1 MKLANLN
8 TKYPRVSVVINTCDR
23 GAYLGD
29 TLEGLKQQTY
39 KNFEVVLV
47 NGPSID
53 NTEEVA
59 KSYNVRYYTAPFNI
73 SVSRNV
79 GIKNAAGDILAFIDD
94 DAVPE
99 ANWLSDLVD
108 AYIADPEIGAAGGFV
123 YNGDGS
129 DFQFCYGMIDKWGYP
144 QTRTDVPYDFN
155 EPNAH
160 FYNINIGTNASY
172 LRTALIEAG
181 GFDEEIEY
189 YHDESDVCVRLI
201 NKGYKVAELD
211 NAFVHHK
218 MAPSMRRDNARLV
231 KNWDAIVKNTIY
243 YGIKNSAGLAPLYK
257 RVFKFLPKEIKKF
270 VGMFLLFIRGHYTP
284 WQYVVRNFSLM
295 RAFFR
300 GYYRG
305 FFQPRKL
312 LKDYNYQPEKFKQF
326 IEDNDEKKVLDLV
339 LVSQGYP
346 PTNTDG
352 ISRYNHTLAKQL
364 ANMGHRVYVI
374 SKSPEKGKH
383 NIFYREK
390 HWVYY
395 HDPSEF
401 AREATGFGRTDDLLA
416 HNKSVYETVK
426 GIATKGK
433 IDAILAPLWDVEGLA
448 LVRNKL
454 APTAITLMSPLKKV
468 VETQWYW
475 IDDPSIDTIY
485 ELEKYCIENADGVM
499 PISNGIKDT
508 IGQAYGIN
516 WETISARV
524 PVETIPL
531 GVDPSITSA
540 KKQGRKAK
548 KEEISILFVG
558 RFERRKG
565 IDVLLEAAS
574 SILEKHPKAR
584 LNLVGNPE
592 IADENNKKYFGEFE
606 KKFGKKKWF
615 KQIKL
620 YGYVSDEDLAKLYE
634 DCDIFVAPSRYE
646 SFGIIF
652 IEAMA
657 HAKPVVGTNVGGIP
671 EIIDDG
677 KNGLLFKN
685 EDVQDLTQKLEKLLN
700 DEQLRH
706 KMGQA
711 SLRILQDKFS
721 ADGMGDKFEKFILD
735 VINTEN
741 KTK

>member
-1 MKLANLN
+1 MSQLSK
-8 TKYPRVSVVINTCDR
+8 TPRVSVVINTCDR

-59 KSYNVRYYTAPFNI
+59 KRYNVRYYTAPFNI

-79 GIKNAAGDILAFIDD
+79 GIKNAAGEILAFIDD

-99 ANWLSDLVD
+99 PRWLEDIVKG
-108 AYIADPEIGAAGGFV
+108 YQQNPEAGAVGGFV

-144 QTRTDVPYDFN
+144 QTRTDAPYDYN
-155 EPNAH
+155 EPRGH

-201 NKGYKVAELD
+201 NIGYKVAQLD

-218 MAPSMRRDNARLV
+218 MAPSMRRDNSKIV

-243 YGIKNSAGLAPLYK
+243 FGLKSSAGLAPLHK
-257 RVFKFLPKEIKKF
+257 RIFKFIPKESRKF
-270 VGMFLLFIRGHYTP
+270 YGMFVLLMRGHYTP
-284 WQYVVRNFSLM
+284 WQYIYRNYSLI
-295 RAFFR
+295 RAFGR

-305 FFQPRKL
+305 FFQKRKL
-312 LKDYNYQPEKFKQF
+312 IADYTYRPDEFKPF
-326 IEDNDEKKVLDLV
+326 ITEDTTQTLDIV

-352 ISRYNHTLAKQL
+352 VSRYNSTLAKQL
-364 ANMGHRVYVI
+364 ATMGHRVYVVA
-374 SKSPEKGKH
+374 KSQHKGKR
-383 NIFYREK
+383 NIYYRDK

-395 HDPSEF
+395 HDPTEF
-401 AREATGFGRTDDLLA
+401 LMDSTGFGRTDNILA
-416 HNKSVYETVK
+416 HAKSVYLTVK
-426 GIATKGK
+426 GIVAKGK
-433 IDAILAPLWDVEGLA
+433 VDIIASPLWDVEALA
-448 LVRNKL
+448 LLTNKL
-454 APTAITLMSPLKKV
+454 APTVITLMSPLKKV

-475 IDDPSIDTIY
+475 LDDPSLEAVY
-485 ELEKYCIENADGVM
+485 ELEKYCIENADAVM
-499 PISNGIKDT
+499 AISNGIKQT
-508 IGQAYGIN
+508 IGDAYNIDWN
-516 WETISARV
+516 LVASHA
-524 PVETIPL
+524 PVVTIPL
-531 GVDPSITSA
+531 GVDPSLVRV
-540 KKQGRKAK
+540 GE
-548 KEEISILFVG
+548 KEPAATTKGNNVSVLFVG

-574 SILEKHPKAR
+574 ELLPKHANVT
-584 LNLVGNPE
+584 LNLVGNPD
-592 IADENNKKYFGEFE
+592 IADENGEKFFQNFE
-606 KKFGKKKWF
+606 KKHRKEKWF
-615 KQIKL
+615 KQIRVH
-620 YGYVSDEDLAKLYE
+620 GYVPDDKLNELYE
-634 DCDIFVAPSRYE
+634 ECDMFVAPSRYE

-657 HAKPVVGTNVGGIP
+657 HAKPVVGTHVGGIP
-671 EIIDDG
+671 EIIQDG
-677 KNGLLFKN
+677 KNGYTFEN
-685 EDVQDLTQKLEKLLN
+685 ENSKDLRDKLEKIIK
-700 DEQLRH
+700 DEKLRTR
-706 KMGQA
+706 MGKESA
-711 SLRILQDKFS
+711 KIL
-721 ADGMGDKFEKFILD
+721 AEKFNSQDMADNFIALAKK
-735 VINTEN
+735 I
-741 KTK
+741 KK